1 MLLDRD
7 GGGARGEVPL
17 SLQVRN
23 AGEYKEKKE
32 KERIMIKSRSTQGTH
47 GCIHGRTYSK
57 KNKTF
62 PTVQVKDPLKMM
74 QVSKVLMTH

>member
-23 AGEYKEKKE
+23 AGEGGGGENNDKVT
-32 KERIMIKSRSTQGTH
+32 MQGTH
-47 GCIHGRTYSK
+47 GCIHGRSYSK

-62 PTVQVKDPLKMM
+62 PTVQVKHS
-74 QVSKVLMTH
+74 VV

>member
-23 AGEYKEKKE
+23 AGEGGGGGGENNDKVT
-32 KERIMIKSRSTQGTH
+32 MQGTH
-47 GCIHGRTYSK
+47 GCIHGRSYSK

-62 PTVQVKDPLKMM
+62 PTVQGKHSV
-74 QVSKVLMTH
+74 V